1 MSVAGGMPRALP
13 RAATLGA
20 TAIQVF
26 VQNQHQWRGRPI
38 GADEAAEFRRALDAS
53 PVRDTL
59 AHASYLANLASP
71 DDVLFE
77 RSLATLHE
85 EMRRCAALRIG
96 ALVLH
101 PGAHLGSGESTGL
114 RRITDGIRWLLSRSD
129 AEPVAIWL
137 ESTAGQGSGL
147 GHRFEHLAQLLA
159 DAGGGSTRLGV
170 CLDTCHLL
178 AAGYDFRSTAGFAA
192 VFAEFESVVGLA
204 NLRGFHLNDSKTPLG
219 SRVDRHAEIGTGFI
233 GAAAFGRLL
242 REERF
247 AGLPMVLETPG
258 GEAGYRRG
266 LLKLRRMLR
275 RLG

>member
-1 MSVAGGMPRALP
+1 MPLALP
-13 RAATLGA
+13 RAAALGA

-26 VQNQHQWRGRPI
+26 VQNQQQWHGRPI
-38 GADEAAEFRRALDAS
+38 GVEETTAFRRGLDDS
-53 PVRDTL
+53 LVRDTL

-77 RSLATLHE
+77 RSLTTLHE
-85 EMRRCAALRIG
+85 EMRRCEALQIG

-101 PGAHLGSGESTGL
+101 PGAHLGSGEAVGL
-114 RRITDGIRWLLSRSD
+114 RRITSGIRWLLSRPGVD
-129 AEPVAIWL
+129 HVAIWL

-159 DAGGGSTRLGV
+159 DVGASGARLGV

-178 AAGYDFRSTAGFAA
+178 AAGYDFRSAAGFAA

-219 SRVDRHAEIGTGFI
+219 SRVDRHAEIGAGYI
-233 GAAAFGRLL
+233 GAAAFGRLV
-242 REERF
+242 REDRF

-266 LLKLRRMLR
+266 LQKLRRMLQR
-275 RLG
+275 RT